1 MTQTR
6 LSSLLEAVFNV
17 AVGFVVSVLIT
28 AVVLPAYGHA
38 VTWGDN
44 LQITAIFTVSS
55 IARTYVLRRWFN
67 ARIHRAA
74 QSFSQG
80 QTS

>member
-28 AVVLPAYGHA
+28 AVVLPVITLPSLS
-38 VTWGDN
+38 VTLNGK
-44 LQITAIFTVSS
+44 F
-55 IARTYVLRRWFN
+55 RLRL
-67 ARIHRAA
+67 
-74 QSFSQG
+74 SL
-80 QTS
+80 TP